1 MAKRRGRRTAGTEVN
16 YKKELES
23 AAKSMI
29 LVHEPDTLIRMIV
42 RRIVQKVQVSHAA
55 ILLQQKD
62 RDTYVLSVSRGLTGL
77 KVPAGFV
84 RMDRDNPLINFFVQH
99 KDDFVLHGGVLIY
112 DRVKKIITRRIKS
125 QPHRLLKRVL
135 HQMDIFEAEVCIPSY
150 FRDELLGVLFLGKKK
165 NCKRFV
171 RQELDFFVAL
181 ASDVSMAMRNAQLF
195 KELAQELDKNRR
207 LFINTTIA
215 LAAAIEAKDNYT
227 RGHTARVTNLSLE
240 IAKKLNQK
248 DNNALNEK
256 FFDDLHIA
264 SLLHDIGKI
273 GIPEHILNKE
283 GPLSAEEKK
292 RMEDHSVVG
301 VNILQSIKELED
313 SMLGVKYHHERYDG
327 SGYPEGLKGKQI
339 PLIAAVI
346 AVADAFDAMTTNR
359 PYRRGLT
366 KDEAVQEIMRTRG
379 QQFDPEVVTAFLVL
393 YEEGKI

>member
-1 MAKRRGRRTAGTEVN
+1 MVKRRCRRTAGTEVN

-62 RDTYVLSVSRGLTGL
+62 RDTFVLSVSRGLTGL

-99 KDDFVLHGGVLIY
+99 KDDSVLHGGVLIY
-112 DRVKKIITRRIKS
+112 DRVKKIITRRMKS
-125 QPHRLLKRVL
+125 TPHRLLKRVL

-215 LAAAIEAKDNYT
+215 LAAAIEAKDHYT

-240 IAKKLNQK
+240 IAKKLNEK
-248 DNNALNEK
+248 DNNALSEK
-256 FFDDLHIA
+256 FFDDLHMA

-301 VNILQSIKELED
+301 VNILQSIRELED

-339 PLIAAVI
+339 PLIAAII

-366 KDEAVQEIMRTRG
+366 KDEAVQEIMRTSG
-379 QQFDPEVVTAFLVL
+379 QQFDPEVVNAFLVL
-393 YEEGKI
+393 CEEGKI